1 METVL
6 KYSPLASAICALF
19 MLIWN
24 IWPAIRARI
33 TGASGSEAVEVQ
45 KLPWWR
51 RPIPVMVLL
60 VIFAWLPSFIGLFQ
74 ASSPPTAPSPSPMAP
89 PPPSSQE
96 RPLGST
102 FSIQLAQ
109 TLESLPKPCLIKL
122 TGPHNTEL
130 FRTIDWVIAYG
141 HGDMQ
146 PICSRVEDNPIPNAD
161 EQLPKRAPDG
171 ELIVHWNQLN
181 KQVEKL
187 ALFFIGVGLK
197 TSSSHILPP
206 RSPDNLV
213 WIDIGPGSPW
223 K

>member
-1 METVL
+1 
-6 KYSPLASAICALF
+6 
-19 MLIWN
+19 
-24 IWPAIRARI
+24 
-33 TGASGSEAVEVQ
+33 
-45 KLPWWR
+45 
-51 RPIPVMVLL
+51 MVLL

-74 ASSPPTAPSPSPMAP
+74 ASSPPMALPTSPTAPRP
-89 PPPSSQE
+89 PPSQE

-109 TLESLPKPCLIKL
+109 ILEAFPKPCLIKL

-141 HGDMQ
+141 RSDMQ
-146 PICSRVEDNPIPNAD
+146 PICSRLEDNPIPNAD

-171 ELIVHWNQLN
+171 ELIVHWSPPN
-181 KQVEKL
+181 KQAEKL

-213 WIDIGPGSPW
+213 WIDIGSGSPW